1 MTLSGVLVF
10 IVCALSGGAAA
21 AGDTTKNALPNA
33 LSMDTWYRIGVTQTP
48 QNVVENAMDTVN
60 TAPSTTKLVFNLRR
74 H

>member
-1 MTLSGVLVF
+1 MKLSGVFVF
-10 IVCALSGGAAA
+10 IVCALSGAAA

-48 QNVVENAMDTVN
+48 QNVVENAMDTVS